1 MKKIEMKYK
10 KIFLILLGIIIV
22 FLDQITKYTL
32 MGKNLT
38 IIPNILNFTYTENT
52 GVAFGIGANNIFL
65 TIIVNII
72 VLGVIIDCIR
82 KNQTDFKI
90 LIPLILIFSGGV
102 GNLIDRIFRGYVIDF
117 IDINLF
123 NFPNFNIADICITIG
138 IIFLIII
145 ILNLTKNDTKNKNF
159 SQNVHKIDFF
169 WYNLKE
175 NKKRK

>member
-1 MKKIEMKYK
+1 MKKLEMKYK

-90 LIPLILIFSGGV
+90 LIPLVLIFSGGV

-123 NFPNFNIADICITIG
+123 NFPNFNIADICITTG
-138 IIFLIII
+138 IIFLITII
-145 ILNLTKNDTKNKNF
+145 IKLTKNDTEK
-159 SQNVHKIDFF
+159 
-169 WYNLKE
+169 
-175 NKKRK
+175 

>member
-1 MKKIEMKYK
+1 MKKLEMKYK

-72 VLGVIIDCIR
+72 VLGLIIDCIR

-117 IDINLF
+117 IDIKLF

-169 WYNLKE
+169 
-175 NKKRK
+175 